1 MAVALPVESVCQ
13 CGGIFPECSSFLS
26 LSSIPKQLKEYASC
40 ERKGECSAG
49 GTEGPAVLDSSCSG
63 TTADFPLGSPARTGA
78 GRILCRGGGD
88 EDKSLWPVGE

>member
-49 GTEGPAVLDSSCSG
+49 GTESPAVLDSSCSG
-63 TTADFPLGSPARTGA
+63 TTADFPLGPPALTGA
-78 GRILCRGGGD
+78 PRILNQ
-88 EDKSLWPVGE
+88 KSVRSP